1 MQISSFLP
9 LSFALLFSRSL
20 AQDQPSDRC
29 ENFIQTENKTTKFHN
44 DKFSYRISP
53 GFTCDEAHHTGGTVG
68 CYLDAGGY
76 LELPRLN
83 NLTERYDAASGGSAD
98 FLPYTDKVASGAE
111 YTIYNLTS
119 GPTGGQSSK
128 FGTVGNSSYMIK
140 MNQSAYVSFTPNFQC
155 VSGRLENCP
164 VELYLLE
171 GLYAQ
176 VCEAQFWDRVPD
188 DSYGL
193 RLIYGWPQVEEIN
206 QTYAATLTDNPAA
219 KVPEE
224 VLNGSVGPV
233 TLSASLAMIVGVA
246 MLWLLL

>member
-1 MQISSFLP
+1 MQISLFLL
-9 LSFALLFSRSL
+9 LSFTLLFSRSL

-29 ENFIQTENKTTKFHN
+29 ESFIQTQNKTTKF
-44 DKFSYRISP
+44 DEKYSYRISP

-76 LELPRLN
+76 LELPRRLN
-83 NLTERYDAASGGSAD
+83 NLTERYNAASSDSDG

-111 YTIYNLTS
+111 NTIYNLTS
-119 GPTGGQSSK
+119 GPTGGQSSE

-140 MNQSAYVSFTPNFQC
+140 MNQSVYISFTPNFQC

-171 GLYAQ
+171 GLYVQ
-176 VCEAQFWDRVPD
+176 VCEAQFWEKVPD
-188 DSYGL
+188 NSYGL
-193 RLIYGWPQVEEIN
+193 RLIHGWPQVEEVN

-233 TLSASLAMIVGVA
+233 AISGSLGMIVGVA
-246 MLWLLL
+246 MLWLVL

>member
-1 MQISSFLP
+1 MQGPSFLP
-9 LSFALLFSRSL
+9 LFFALLFSCSR

-29 ENFIQTENKTTKFHN
+29 ENFVQTENKTTKFH
-44 DKFSYRISP
+44 DKHSYRISP
-53 GFTCDEAHHTGGTVG
+53 GFTCDEAHQTEGTVG

-119 GPTGGQSSK
+119 GPNGGQSSQ
-128 FGTVGNSSYMIK
+128 FGSVGNSSYMIK

-176 VCEAQFWDRVPD
+176 VCEAQFREKEPD
-188 DSYGL
+188 NSYGL
-193 RLIYGWPQVEEIN
+193 RFIYGWPQVEEIN

-233 TLSASLAMIVGVA
+233 TLSGPLGIVVGVA